1 MAKKHL
7 SEDEIKY
14 IISAETD
21 KAQKEIYALSK
32 ATKDLKQQQRERLKS
47 MIELES
53 KGKKESDTYK
63 KLAAEYKAYGKQISD
78 NNKRMGELTRKLDVN
93 VLSMAQLKKQSRDLH
108 RELDNVSK
116 ALDPERYALLESQI
130 KKVDERMN
138 ELKVSAKSLREISTS
153 ETALAAMSGIVFA
166 KLAEKAGEYIQKIIH
181 SEDERSYCGRY

>member
-78 NNKRMGELTRKLDVN
+78 NNKRTHPQARCQRPLDGATQETIPGPASRTGQCIQGIGSGTLCTLGEPDQK
-93 VLSMAQLKKQSRDLH
+93 SR
-108 RELDNVSK
+108 
-116 ALDPERYALLESQI
+116 
-130 KKVDERMN
+130 
-138 ELKVSAKSLREISTS
+138 
-153 ETALAAMSGIVFA
+153 
-166 KLAEKAGEYIQKIIH
+166 
-181 SEDERSYCGRY
+181 

>member
-7 SEDEIKY
+7 SEDEIRY
-14 IISAETD
+14 VISAETD

-93 VLSMAQLKKQSRDLH
+93 VLSMAQLKNSP
-108 RELDNVSK
+108 VICI
-116 ALDPERYALLESQI
+116 ES
-130 KKVDERMN
+130 
-138 ELKVSAKSLREISTS
+138 
-153 ETALAAMSGIVFA
+153 
-166 KLAEKAGEYIQKIIH
+166 
-181 SEDERSYCGRY
+181 